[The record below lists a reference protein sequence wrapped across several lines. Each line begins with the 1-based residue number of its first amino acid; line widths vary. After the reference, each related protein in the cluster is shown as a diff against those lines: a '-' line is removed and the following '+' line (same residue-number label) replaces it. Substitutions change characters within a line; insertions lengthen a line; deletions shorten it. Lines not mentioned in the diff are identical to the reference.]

1 MTLPPSFDNFQSAWN
16 IQSIASKTILFLT
29 TKLIEAEKNIVV
41 VMKHKMLRSL
51 VSSPDQTQS
60 TKVSILHLKHLC
72 LKHLRFHLLSS
83 NKPNSVSN
91 LHTYIVATTVILLNI
106 VARESEMRIKR
117 PLGWHKKNS
126 RCHRVNRRFFSQD
139 GYAFPAFAYRSIH
152 NKTDW
157 FADSGA
163 TQHMTDQRHLF
174 NSFIPVTTG
183 NRPVIGIGTDN
194 APLNVQGHGTI
205 KIRSKVDGTWHEGT
219 LHNVLYVP
227 NIGVNLFS
235 IGAAAD
241 MGLTFTIDKKKVDLF
256 LNSKLVATGT
266 RVGKEP
272 YLMDIEAVSPITTP
286 KQSLT
291 ALIFLNI
298 WHRRFGHVHNGAIQ
312 KMSASGYVDGL
323 NLDATKVDPSPC
335 GCAFGKSHR
344 QPFPTEGRTRG
355 TAIGELVHTDV
366 CGPMSVASPG
376 GSRYFIVFKDDF
388 TGFRSLYFMKQ
399 KSEAFHFFKQ
409 FSSLLKT
416 QTGHVIKTL
425 RSDNGGEYINGE
437 FAAHLAKEGI
447 RKESSA
453 PYTP

>member
-1 MTLPPSFDNFQSAWN
+1 MAQEKQQVPQS
-16 IQSIASKTILFLT
+16 QS
-29 TKLIEAEKNIVV
+29 
-41 VMKHKMLRSL
+41 
-51 VSSPDQTQS
+51 P
-60 TKVSILHLKHLC
+60 
-72 LKHLRFHLLSS
+72 
-83 NKPNSVSN
+83 
-91 LHTYIVATTVILLNI
+91 
-106 VARESEMRIKR
+106 
-117 PLGWHKKNS
+117 
-126 RCHRVNRRFFSQD
+126 FFSQD

-205 KIRSKVDGTWHEGT
+205 KIGSKVDGAWHEGT

-335 GCAFGKSHR
+335 ESCAFGKSHR

-355 TAIGELVHTDV
+355 TAIGYLVHTDV